1 MLLQKKPKVFA
12 SNSDE
17 YNYRI
22 FRRLCSLSVFI
33 TRCADS
39 VLCRGMFQAK
49 WSAKVQA
56 EVIKNVEG
64 NNPSVSGRLK
74 RTFELMERAAPDFRS
89 EPTRSTIELVSQSST
104 DPKDIEI
111 LAAAI
116 DGACTHLV
124 TSNLKDFDIAY
135 GSARGV
141 AVMHPDEF
149 LERLIENNL
158 ESARAGFEAVLA
170 RCKNPPRSK
179 ADYCDAFKN
188 NRLPKAASKLE
199 YL

>member
-1 MLLQKKPKVFA
+1 MSRTIAFLDACVLYPF
-12 SNSDE
+12 
-17 YNYRI
+17 
-22 FRRLCSLSVFI
+22 SLRDVLMQFSVE
-33 TRCADS
+33 
-39 VLCRGMFQAK
+39 GMFQAK

-64 NNPSVSGRLK
+64 NNPTAAGKLG
-74 RTFELMERAAPDFRS
+74 RTFELMESAVPDFRS
-89 EPTRSTIELVSQSST
+89 EPTPETAALVSVSST
-104 DPKDIEI
+104 DPKDVEI

-116 DGACTHLV
+116 DGGCTHLV

-149 LERLIENNL
+149 LAKLIEENL
-158 ESARAGFEAVLA
+158 ESARAGFEAVVA

-179 ADYCDAFKN
+179 ADFCEAFRK
-188 NRLPKAASKLE
+188 NRLLKTASKLE
-199 YL
+199 SL

>member
-1 MLLQKKPKVFA
+1 MSRTVAFLDACVLYPF
-12 SNSDE
+12 
-17 YNYRI
+17 
-22 FRRLCSLSVFI
+22 SL
-33 TRCADS
+33 RD
-39 VLCRGMFQAK
+39 VLMQFSIEGMFQAK

-64 NNPSVSGRLK
+64 NNPGIPGRLV
-74 RTFELMERAAPDFRS
+74 RTFELMERAVPDFRS
-89 EPTRSTIELVSQSST
+89 EPTQNTVGLVSQSAT
-104 DPKDIEI
+104 DPKDVEI

-116 DGACTHLV
+116 DGACTHLI

-135 GSARGV
+135 GLARGV

-149 LERLIENNL
+149 LEKLIDDNL
-158 ESARAGFEAVLA
+158 ESARAGFEAVVT

-179 ADYCDAFKN
+179 ADYCEAFKK
-188 NRLPKAASKLE
+188 NRLPKTAAKLE